1 MVIRVYKFR
10 LYPNQAQAEMLEK
23 HFGTARF
30 VFNWGLEQKSKAY
43 SERQEK
49 LSCLALMNRLP
60 ELKAEL
66 PWLSEVNA
74 QSLQMALRNLD
85 VAFTNFFKKN
95 ADYPTFKSRKGRQSF
110 QCPQSCSVDFE
121 KCLLHIPKVK
131 GIKAKF
137 HRQFAEKKDFKIKTV
152 TISRTPTGKY
162 FASLLVE
169 QEGEEPVLAPVTDNT
184 LGLDVGLK
192 HFLITSDG
200 EKIAN
205 PKHLR
210 RSSKKLGRIQ
220 HAFARQQKGS
230 NRRQKRKKQ
239 LARLHEK
246 VANQRA
252 DFLHKVTHRLTCE
265 NQAETYAVEDLAVK
279 NMVKNHCLA
288 RSISDASWGTFF
300 QFLSYKAERQGKNVL
315 TIGRFEPSSKRCHVC
330 GNINQ
335 ALTLKD
341 RNWTCSGCRT
351 HHDRDINAAKNIKT
365 FALIKHYSQNSQ
377 NSSTAGSAETHTLME
392 SGPVR
397 G

>member
-1 MVIRVYKFR
+1 MVIRAYKFR
-10 LYPNQAQAEMLEK
+10 LYPNPAQSEMLEK
-23 HFGTARF
+23 HFGCARF
-30 VFNWGLEQKSKAY
+30 VFNFGLEQKSKAY
-43 SERQEK
+43 SARQEK

-60 ELKAEL
+60 QLKAEL
-66 PWLSEVNA
+66 PWLAEVNA

-95 ADYPTFKSRKGRQSF
+95 TAYPTFKSRKGRQSF

-121 KCLLHIPKVK
+121 KGVLHIPKVK
-131 GIKAKF
+131 GIKTKF
-137 HRQFAEKKDFKIKTV
+137 HRQFQGKTKTV

-169 QEGEEPVLAPVTDNT
+169 QVGQEPPLTTVTDNT

-200 EKIAN
+200 EKVAN

-210 RSSKKLGRIQ
+210 RSAKKLGRIQ
-220 HAFARQQKGS
+220 HAFSRQQKGS
-230 NRRQKRKKQ
+230 KRCQKRKKQ

-252 DFLHKVTHRLTCE
+252 DFLHKVTHRLICE
-265 NQAETYAVEDLAVK
+265 NQAETYAIEDLAVK

-288 RSISDASWGTFF
+288 RSISDASWGQFF
-300 QFLSYKAERQGKNVL
+300 QFLSYKAERSGKNII

-330 GNINQ
+330 GYINQ
-335 ALTLKD
+335 SLTLKD
-341 RNWTCSGCRT
+341 RDWTCSSCESP
-351 HHDRDINAAKNIKT
+351 HDRDINAAKNIKA
-365 FALIKHYSQNSQ
+365 FALIKYANQ
-377 NSSTAGSAETHTLME
+377 AL
-392 SGPVR
+392 
-397 G
+397 

>member
-1 MVIRVYKFR
+1 MVIRAYKFR
-10 LYPNQAQAEMLEK
+10 LYPNQAQSQRLER
-23 HFGTARF
+23 HMGCARF

-66 PWLSEVNA
+66 PWLSGVNA

-95 ADYPTFKSRKGRQSF
+95 ADSPTFKSKKGRQSF
-110 QCPQSCSVDFE
+110 QCPQSCSVDFD
-121 KCLLHIPKVK
+121 KGVLHLPKVK

-137 HRQFAEKKDFKIKTV
+137 HRRFDGKIKTV
-152 TISRTPTGKY
+152 TVSWTPTGRY
-162 FASLLVE
+162 FASILVE
-169 QEGEEPVLAPVTDNT
+169 QEGEEPALAPVTGNT
-184 LGLDVGLK
+184 LGLDVELK

-200 EKIAN
+200 EKVSN
-205 PKHLR
+205 PKCLR
-210 RSSKKLGRIQ
+210 RTSKKLGRIQ
-220 HAFARQQKGS
+220 HAFARQKKGS

-239 LARLHEK
+239 IARLHER

-252 DFLHKVTHRLTCE
+252 DFLHKVTHRLTRE

-279 NMVKNHCLA
+279 NMVKNHRLA
-288 RSISDASWGTFF
+288 GSISDASWGQFF
-300 QFLSYKAERQGKNVL
+300 GFLSYKAERMGKNVL
-315 TIGRFEPSSKRCHVC
+315 TIGRFAPSSKRCHVC
-330 GNINQ
+330 GHIKA

-341 RNWTCSGCRT
+341 RNWDCPECGT
-351 HHDRDINAAKNIKT
+351 HHDRDINAAKNIRA
-365 FALIKHYSQNSQ
+365 FALIKHYSQ
-377 NSSTAGSAETHTLME
+377 NSSTAGSAETHTLRE
-392 SGPVR
+392 SGLSR

>member
-1 MVIRVYKFR
+1 MIVRAYKFR
-10 LYPNQAQAEMLEK
+10 LYPNPAQTSLLEQ
-23 HFGTARF
+23 HFGCARF

-43 SERQEK
+43 SQRQEK

-85 VAFTNFFKKN
+85 IAFTNFFKKN

-121 KCLLHIPKVK
+121 KGVLHLPKVK
-131 GIKAKF
+131 GIRTKF
-137 HRQFAEKKDFKIKTV
+137 HRQFDGKIKTV

-162 FASLLVE
+162 FVSLLVE
-169 QEGEEPVLAPVTDNT
+169 QEGQEPELAPVTDNT

-200 EKIAN
+200 EKVAN

-210 RSSKKLGRIQ
+210 RSARKLGRTQ

-252 DFLHKVTHRLTCE
+252 DFLHKITHRLICE
-265 NQAETYAVEDLAVK
+265 NQAETYAIEDLAVR
-279 NMVKNHCLA
+279 NMVRNHCLA
-288 RSISDASWGTFF
+288 RSISDASWGMFF
-300 QFLSYKAERQGKNVL
+300 QFLSYKAPRQGKNVL

-330 GNINQ
+330 GYIHQN
-335 ALTLKD
+335 LTLKD
-341 RNWTCSGCRT
+341 RDWDCPECSM
-351 HHDRDINAAKNIKT
+351 HHDRDINAAINIKA
-365 FALIKHYSQNSQ
+365 FALIKHA
-377 NSSTAGSAETHTLME
+377 STVGSTGT
-392 SGPVR
+392 
-397 G
+397 

>member
-1 MVIRVYKFR
+1 
-10 LYPNQAQAEMLEK
+10 MLER
-23 HFGTARF
+23 HMGCARF
-30 VFNWGLEQKSKAY
+30 VFNWGLEQKSRAY

-85 VAFTNFFKKN
+85 TAFTHFFKKN

-121 KCLLHIPKVK
+121 KGVLHIPKVK

-137 HRQFAEKKDFKIKTV
+137 HKAKFHKAKFHKAKFHKAKFHRQFQGKIKTV
-152 TISRTPTGKY
+152 TLSRTPTGKY
-162 FASLLVE
+162 FASILAE
-169 QEGEEPVLAPVTDNT
+169 QAGEDPAPAPVTENT

-205 PKHLR
+205 PKLLR
-210 RSSKKLGRIQ
+210 RSARKLGRVQ

-230 NRRQKRKKQ
+230 HRRQKRKKQ
-239 LARLHEK
+239 LARLHER
-246 VANQRA
+246 VSNQRA
-252 DFLHKVTHRLTCE
+252 DFLHKTTHRLIRE
-265 NQAETYAVEDLAVK
+265 NQAQTYAIEDLAVK
-279 NMVKNHCLA
+279 NLVKNHSLA
-288 RSISDASWGTFF
+288 RSISDASWGMFF
-300 QFLSYKAERQGKNVL
+300 QLLSYKAERQGKNVL
-315 TIGRFEPSSKRCHVC
+315 TIGRFEPSSKRCDVC
-330 GNINQ
+330 GYINQ
-335 ALTLKD
+335 GLTLRD
-341 RNWTCSGCRT
+341 RDWTCPDCKA
-351 HHDRDINAAKNIKT
+351 HHDRDINAAKNIRA
-365 FALIKHYSQNSQ
+365 FALIKHFSKHF
-377 NSSTAGSAETHTLME
+377 STAGSAETQTLRE
-392 SGPVR
+392 SGLSR

>member
-1 MVIRVYKFR
+1 MVIRAYKFR
-10 LYPNQAQAEMLEK
+10 LYPSSAQVHLIEQ
-23 HFGTARF
+23 HFGCARF

-66 PWLSEVNA
+66 PWLSVVNA

-121 KCLLHIPKVK
+121 KAVLHIPKVR
-131 GIKAKF
+131 GIKTKF
-137 HRQFAEKKDFKIKTV
+137 HRQFEGKVKTI
-152 TISRTPTGKY
+152 TLSRTPTGKY
-162 FASLLVE
+162 FASVLVE
-169 QEGEEPVLAPVTDNT
+169 QEGEEPTPAPVTENT

-200 EKIAN
+200 EKVSN

-210 RSSKKLGRIQ
+210 RTAKKLGCIQ
-220 HAFARQQKGS
+220 HAFARQKKGS

-239 LARLHEK
+239 IARLHEK
-246 VANQRA
+246 VARQRA
-252 DFLHKVTHRLTCE
+252 DFLHKVTHRLTRE
-265 NQAETYAVEDLAVK
+265 NQATTYAIEDLAVK

-300 QFLSYKAERQGKNVL
+300 QFLSYKAERSGKNIL

-330 GNINQ
+330 GHINQ
-335 ALTLKD
+335 SLTLKD
-341 RNWTCSGCRT
+341 RDWDCPGCGS
-351 HHDRDINAAKNIKT
+351 HHDRDINAAKNIKAL
-365 FALIKHYSQNSQ
+365 ALIKYHN
-377 NSSTAGSAETHTLME
+377 STAGSAETHTLRE
-392 SGPVR
+392 SGLSK

>member
-1 MVIRVYKFR
+1 MLLQAYKFR
-10 LYPNQAQAEMLEK
+10 LYPNPAQEQMLEQ
-23 HFGTARF
+23 HFGCARF

-43 SERQEK
+43 SQRQEK

-85 VAFTNFFKKN
+85 IAFTNFFKKN

-121 KCLLHIPKVK
+121 KSVLHIPKVK
-131 GIKAKF
+131 TIKTKF
-137 HRQFAEKKDFKIKTV
+137 HRQFDGKIKTV
-152 TISRTPTGKY
+152 TISKAPTGKY
-162 FASLLVE
+162 FVSILVE
-169 QEGEEPVLAPVTDNT
+169 QEGKEPNLAPVTDNT

-200 EKIAN
+200 EKISH

-210 RSSKKLGRIQ
+210 RSAKKLGRIQ

-252 DFLHKVTHRLTCE
+252 NFLHKITHCLTSE
-265 NQAETYAVEDLAVK
+265 NQAETFATESLAVK
-279 NMVKNHCLA
+279 NMMKNRCLA
-288 RSISDASWGTFF
+288 RSISDAAWGMFF
-300 QFLSYKAERQGKNVL
+300 QFLSYKALRQGKNVL
-315 TIGRFEPSSKRCHVC
+315 TIGRFEPSSKRCHAC
-330 GNINQ
+330 GYINQ
-335 ALTLKD
+335 TLTLKD
-341 RNWTCSGCRT
+341 RDWDCPDCQK
-351 HHDRDINAAKNIKT
+351 HHDRDINAAKNIKA
-365 FALIKHYSQNSQ
+365 FALIKHYSQNP
-377 NSSTAGSAETHTLME
+377 STVGSTGT
-392 SGPVR
+392 
-397 G
+397 

>member
-1 MVIRVYKFR
+1 MIIRAYKFR
-10 LYPNQAQAEMLEK
+10 LYPNPAQTPLLEQ
-23 HFGTARF
+23 HFGCARF
-30 VFNWGLEQKSKAY
+30 VFNWGLSEKSKAY

-60 ELKAEL
+60 ELKAQL
-66 PWLSEVNA
+66 PWLSGVNA
-74 QSLQMALRNLD
+74 QSLQMALRHLD
-85 VAFTNFFKKN
+85 VAFTNFFKQN

-110 QCPQSCSVDFE
+110 QCPQSCSADFE
-121 KCLLHIPKVK
+121 KGVLHLPK
-131 GIKAKF
+131 IKSIRTKF
-137 HRQFAEKKDFKIKTV
+137 HRQFVGKIKTV

-169 QEGEEPVLAPVTDNT
+169 QEGHEPELPPVTDNT

-192 HFLITSDG
+192 HFLVTSDG
-200 EKIAN
+200 EKVAS

-210 RSSKKLGRIQ
+210 RSARKLGRIQ

-252 DFLHKVTHRLTCE
+252 DFLHKITHRLTCE
-265 NQAETYAVEDLAVK
+265 NQAETYAIEDLAVK

-288 RSISDASWGTFF
+288 RSISDASWGMFF
-300 QFLSYKAERQGKNVL
+300 QFLFYKAPRQGKNVL
-315 TIGRFEPSSKRCHVC
+315 TIGRFEPSSKRCSTC
-330 GNINQ
+330 GHINQ
-335 ALTLKD
+335 SLTLKD
-341 RNWTCSGCRT
+341 RDWDCPDCGSP
-351 HHDRDINAAKNIKT
+351 HDRDINAAKNIKA
-365 FALIKHYSQNSQ
+365 FALIKHQ
-377 NSSTAGSAETHTLME
+377 STAGSAETHTLRE
-392 SGPVR
+392 SGLSR